1 MLRQRL
7 ILNAVLFIIA
17 FLTLQCGTSVQRL
30 QTTKVVDLSG
40 RWNDTDARLVAEEMV
55 EDFMK
60 SPFRVNYTNT
70 HAKQPIII
78 VGNILNKSHEH
89 IEPEP
94 FIKSI
99 ERELINNQSIRIVE
113 HGLFREK
120 LREER
125 VENPLSD
132 KSIDKK
138 YGRELGA
145 DFMLLGTIN
154 TIVDTKAEGKRNV
167 VYYQVD
173 LNLVDLQ
180 TNETLWIG
188 QKKIKKYVKK

>member
-1 MLRQRL
+1 MAHQY
-7 ILNAVLFIIA
+7 
-17 FLTLQCGTSVQRL
+17 SVFK
-30 QTTKVVDLSG
+30 TTKVVDLSG

-55 EDFMK
+55 EDFMQ
-60 SPFRVNYTNT
+60 SPFRINYTNS
-70 HAKQPIII
+70 HAKKPIII
-78 VGNILNKSHEH
+78 VGNILNKSHEY

-132 KSIDKK
+132 KSTDKK

-145 DFMLLGTIN
+145 DFMFLGTIN
-154 TIVDTKAEGKRNV
+154 TIVDTKAAGKRNI

-188 QKKIKKYVKK
+188 QKKIKKYLKH

>member
-1 MLRQRL
+1 M
-7 ILNAVLFIIA
+7 IA
-17 FLTLQCGTSVQRL
+17 LLTLQCGTLVQRI
-30 QTTKVVDLSG
+30 QTNKIVDLSG
-40 RWNDTDARLVAEEMV
+40 RWNDTDARLVAEEIV
-55 EDFMK
+55 QDFMQ
-60 SPFRVNYTNT
+60 SPFRTNYTNT
-70 HAKQPIII
+70 HVKLPVVI

-89 IEPEP
+89 IEAKT

-99 ERELINNQSIRIVE
+99 ECELIKMQSVRIVE
-113 HGLFREK
+113 NGLFREK

-132 KSIDKK
+132 TSTNRK

-145 DFMLLGTIN
+145 DFMLFGTIN
-154 TIVDTKAEGKRNV
+154 TIVDTKEAGKKNI

-173 LNLVDLQ
+173 LNLVDLY

-188 QKKIKKYVKK
+188 QKKIKKYIQR

>member
-1 MLRQRL
+1 MTKQKSLFHALL
-7 ILNAVLFIIA
+7 IITA

-60 SPFRVNYTNT
+60 SPFRINYTNS
-70 HAKQPIII
+70 HAKKPIII

-99 ERELINNQSIRIVE
+99 ERELINNQSINSRCCSC
-113 HGLFREK
+113 R
-120 LREER
+120 
-125 VENPLSD
+125 
-132 KSIDKK
+132 
-138 YGRELGA
+138 
-145 DFMLLGTIN
+145 
-154 TIVDTKAEGKRNV
+154 
-167 VYYQVD
+167 
-173 LNLVDLQ
+173 
-180 TNETLWIG
+180 
-188 QKKIKKYVKK
+188 